1 MPRAVPARRRAG
13 GLFFAAAAALG
24 LAGVLVVAALAS
36 HVAAERWVGHTMEVR
51 RVVYEWLATLLEGES
66 GARGY
71 VGTGNPMFLE
81 PYESAVTRKRIEAT
95 AVENLPHTFSVD
107 ERAFLVTLADQCAQ
121 AVLRASRREREDKAQ
136 RWFTTTLRSIGDAV
150 IATDVEGRVRFM
162 NPIAERLT
170 GWSQA
175 DAQGR
180 PLDDV
185 FVIFSETTRSS
196 VESPVAKVIREGK
209 VVGLAN
215 HTLLRSRR
223 GTEVPI
229 DDSGAPIR
237 GEDGRLIGIVLVF
250 RDASQEKRTR
260 ARSEFL
266 AKAGEALVSSLD
278 HEATLANVARLTVP
292 MFCRLV
298 LHRPARRENGRASP
312 GGGRLHGSG
321 QSAAHT
327 T

>member
-1 MPRAVPARRRAG
+1 MRFDG
-13 GLFFAAAAALG
+13 GDLDCSVNKTLC
-24 LAGVLVVAALAS
+24 AGVLC
-36 HVAAERWVGHTMEVR
+36 
-51 RVVYEWLATLLEGES
+51 
-66 GARGY
+66 
-71 VGTGNPMFLE
+71 
-81 PYESAVTRKRIEAT
+81 KR
-95 AVENLPHTFSVD
+95 
-107 ERAFLVTLADQCAQ
+107 
-121 AVLRASRREREDKAQ
+121 
-136 RWFTTTLRSIGDAV
+136 
-150 IATDVEGRVRFM
+150 
-162 NPIAERLT
+162 
-170 GWSQA
+170 
-175 DAQGR
+175 
-180 PLDDV
+180 
-185 FVIFSETTRSS
+185 
-196 VESPVAKVIREGK
+196 
-209 VVGLAN
+209 
-215 HTLLRSRR
+215 
-223 GTEVPI
+223 
-229 DDSGAPIR
+229 IR